1 MLTKNYYAKC
11 WSMLLLLSTCF
22 SLEAQIVDYEL
33 VNSRAER
40 FSTRGVEEIPVEIIY
55 QFKNDAARLALRSL
69 GDPSHQPIVIPED
82 LIQTYFNVL
91 VNIYT
96 HDDVAKSI
104 AKCNIHTAS
113 TPSTDYLKIIYER
126 TVDWASPLRKGIT
139 TTDSRIINNLI
150 EQYDLLI
157 ERNEYFDVRRD
168 AIIIRPTKPI
178 NMTAMA
184 NEFYKVEAVELTE
197 LGDNRNKSTDIAIQ
211 ANDSGWQVRYMLTFT
226 EEKSIQQHYW
236 LYEVK
241 FTGQVTLISEGGA
254 PIPEYLQ
261 CY

>member
-1 MLTKNYYAKC
+1 MLTKNDYTAY
-11 WSMLLLLSTCF
+11 WYMLLLLSTCF
-22 SLEAQIVDYEL
+22 SLEAQIIDYEL
-33 VNSRAER
+33 VNSSAER
-40 FSTRGVEEIPVEIIY
+40 FSIREIEDIPVEMIY
-55 QFKNDAARLALRSL
+55 QFKNDAARLVLRDL

-91 VNIYT
+91 ISIYT
-96 HDDVAKSI
+96 YDDTAKNI
-104 AKCNIHTAS
+104 AKCNVHSAS
-113 TPSTDYLKIIYER
+113 TPSTDYLKVIYER

-139 TTDSRIINNLI
+139 TTDSEIINNLI
-150 EQYDLLI
+150 EQYELLI

-168 AIIIRPTKPI
+168 AIIIRSTKPI

-184 NEFYKVEAVELTE
+184 NEFYNVDAVELIE
-197 LGDNRNKSTDIAIQ
+197 LGHDRNQDTDISIQ
-211 ANDSGWQVRYMLTFT
+211 ANDSGWQVRYTLTFT

-241 FTGQVTLISEGGA
+241 SIGQVTLISESGA
-254 PIPEYLQ
+254 PVPEYLQ